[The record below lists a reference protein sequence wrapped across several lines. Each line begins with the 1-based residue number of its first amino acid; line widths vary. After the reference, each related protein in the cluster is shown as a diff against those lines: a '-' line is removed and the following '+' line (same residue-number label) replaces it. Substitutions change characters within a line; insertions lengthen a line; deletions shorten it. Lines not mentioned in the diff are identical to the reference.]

1 MSDPL
6 CACTAPGGDEVPPSL
21 RFTAPQLSVARKFG
35 PITDSRSNPLSGPET
50 TQDART
56 SYDFSDSGYEFFD
69 KPLMCDATDES
80 RCSRSQGVFLGLI
93 VGFIIGFL
101 LGILVALANAEWW
114 SVGHSLLVSSAIGLA
129 VAVLLA
135 ALCYQSSKTRIK
147 ICHKLET
154 LGLFGALA
162 LEAAFVKMR
171 YILLVYL
178 MVGYVFIVSAA
189 LEPLS
194 CYHVVNNVTWYMKA
208 NPQEECTWC
217 YEKGRSHNGELSYP
231 VIATSAYFISSF
243 YAVGIP
249 VLFMKIMCARFCCPR
264 VAHSQTGVGRRRYQ
278 NRAVLHTQNFKSKYG
293 FLTSKTSEE
302 FCECLRR
309 SFAEPALLLEPA

>member
-1 MSDPL
+1 VFKNNIKL
-6 CACTAPGGDEVPPSL
+6 KKNTAPGGDEVPQSL
-21 RFTAPQLSVARKFG
+21 RFTAPQLSGARKSE
-35 PITDSRSNPLSGPET
+35 PSTDSRSNPLSGSET
-50 TQDART
+50 KQDARA
-56 SYDFSDSGYEFFD
+56 SYDFSDSEFWD
-69 KPLMCDATDES
+69 KPLLCDATDES
-80 RCSRSQGVFLGLI
+80 RCSPAQGVYLGFI

-101 LGILVALANAEWW
+101 LGILVALEQSW
-114 SVGHSLLVSSAIGLA
+114 SVGHSLLVSSVIGLV

-135 ALCYQSSKTRIK
+135 ALCYHSSKTRIK

-154 LGLFGALA
+154 LELFGAAA
-162 LEAAFVKMR
+162 LEAAVAKMR

-194 CYHVVNNVTWYMKA
+194 CTKDMDHKWYMKA

-217 YEKGRSHNGELSYP
+217 DEEGRSHNGEFSYP

-249 VLFMKIMCARFCCPR
+249 VLFMKIMCAPNWSSRPSLCSTLSDWR
-264 VAHSQTGVGRRRYQ
+264 WSA
-278 NRAVLHTQNFKSKYG
+278 
-293 FLTSKTSEE
+293 
-302 FCECLRR
+302 
-309 SFAEPALLLEPA
+309 